1 MEGRGRE
8 QKNEA
13 GGGKVNGPGGGGRS
27 RKLEMKNGRRGRKRG
42 REEGGGSTMLLCSG
56 GSDSTHLGRK
66 LGAQGWLEA
75 LGSGIFIFSLPP
87 PQWFFF
93 LA

>member
-42 REEGGGSTMLLCSG
+42 REEGGGVQCCFAAEGQTAHTSG
-56 GSDSTHLGRK
+56 
-66 LGAQGWLEA
+66 EN
-75 LGSGIFIFSLPP
+75 
-87 PQWFFF
+87 
-93 LA
+93 